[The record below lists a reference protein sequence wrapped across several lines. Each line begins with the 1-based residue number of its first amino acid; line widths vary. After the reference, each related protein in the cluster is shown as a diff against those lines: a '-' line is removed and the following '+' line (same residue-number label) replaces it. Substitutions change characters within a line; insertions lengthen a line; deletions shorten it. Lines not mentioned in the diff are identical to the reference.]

1 MVIQLSSM
9 PVSAGN
15 VPNSTRPKPEIMTPA
30 ALAQWCEAHC
40 QSSVNAQEA
49 KERSRAG
56 ATEQITPPPPPCRPR
71 LTPTDHCRHVPGSRL
86 QLNLAAA
93 QYPDKACEMYATIKA
108 SCLSASLLALIQ
120 KSTPSTDH
128 NCLRSVTTRI
138 IQPCHMLLLYR
149 RCKQHTSCVCQLS
162 DLACLPMVVRI
173 SYFDSTAFF
182 ISWVV
187 SQHISP
193 LPTFTKPPPLQTH
206 THLHNPTHQNPPS
219 CLRPPV
225 LHTGMGKVSW
235 TFVTSTPAKIAAVSL
250 MPGRRSASSSGGR
263 WLRCRWMWSP
273 SGPHPRPSLI
283 SMVIDRDTT
292 SRDARSFAVGAYL
305 QNRDQSSEHVLHL
318 WLSCNGNSD
327 FSQAAQQL
335 SAAAKACSCT
345 RL

>member
-9 PVSAGN
+9 PVSVGN

-193 LPTFTKPPPLQTH
+193 LPTFTKPPPPPDPH
-206 THLHNPTHQNPPS
+206 TPPQPHTPK
-219 CLRPPV
+219 PP
-225 LHTGMGKVSW
+225 LLPPPPRTAHRHGQGELDLCDIHASKD
-235 TFVTSTPAKIAAVSL
+235 
-250 MPGRRSASSSGGR
+250 SSSLTDAWQAFCKQLR
-263 WLRCRWMWSP
+263 WQMVEVQVDVVPFRPTPTPLPDFHGHRPRHHITRCQVLCCGSIP
-273 SGPHPRPSLI
+273 AEQGP
-283 SMVIDRDTT
+283 V
-292 SRDARSFAVGAYL
+292 
-305 QNRDQSSEHVLHL
+305 
-318 WLSCNGNSD
+318 
-327 FSQAAQQL
+327 
-335 SAAAKACSCT
+335 K
-345 RL
+345 